1 MAKTFTLRWLETV
14 KLEPWRLH
22 AREFP
27 DPLLPRHYFVVQPTG
42 AKSWAVRYRL
52 GATTR
57 KFTTGPYPL
66 IGLAKAR
73 ELAREALIG
82 ADRGI
87 DPGEQRAAERRKT
100 EAAAADTLKAI
111 AEEYLAR
118 EGEKLRTADQRRA
131 TLERL
136 VYPKLGK
143 RPISSIKRSE
153 LIRFLDSIEDER
165 GPRMADVVLQ
175 VLSRIFNW
183 HALRDDDFLSPIA
196 RGMSRQ
202 STAATA
208 RKRILTDDELRC
220 VLTVCEANQ
229 HPFGAF
235 VRFLLLTATRRNE
248 AADLRW
254 SELDGADWIIPAIR
268 YKTGAEHVIPLSK
281 AARKILEDQLRS
293 DETGEWVF
301 PRDRGLGPI
310 RGFGWHKAELDRRSG
325 TSGWVLHDLRRTA
338 RSLMSRAGVP
348 AEHAE
353 RALGHVAGGVRGT
366 YDRHEYHAE
375 KRQAFEALAAQIDRI
390 INPVENVVP
399 LREVGL

>member
-1 MAKTFTLRWLETV
+1 MSKTFTPRWFETV
-14 KLEPWRLH
+14 KPELEQRH

-42 AKSWAVRYRL
+42 AKSWAIRYRL

-57 KFTTGPYPL
+57 KFTTGPFPL
-66 IGLAKAR
+66 LGLAKAR

-118 EGEKLRTADQRRA
+118 EGGKLRTANQRRA
-131 TLERL
+131 ILVRL

-143 RPISSIKRSE
+143 RPIGSIKRSE
-153 LIRFLDSIEDER
+153 IIKFLDNVEDER
-165 GPRMADVVLQ
+165 GPRMADVTLQ
-175 VLSRIFNW
+175 VLSRLFNW
-183 HALRDDDFLSPIA
+183 HSLRDDDFLNPIV
-196 RGMSRQ
+196 RGMARQ
-202 STAATA
+202 STSATA
-208 RKRILTDDELRC
+208 RKRILTDEELAR
-220 VLTVCEANQ
+220 VWTVCEANE

-268 YKTGAEHVIPLSK
+268 YKTGAEHVIPLSE
-281 AARKILEDQLRS
+281 AARKILEGMPRP

-310 RGFGWHKAELDRRSG
+310 RGFGWYKAELDRCSG
-325 TSGWVLHDLRRTA
+325 TSGWTLHDLRRTA

-366 YDRHEYHAE
+366 YDRHEYHRE
-375 KRQAFEALAAQIDRI
+375 KAYAFEALAAQIERI
-390 INPVENVVP
+390 LNPPTGTIVP
-399 LREVGL
+399 LRA